1 MHDQAVGDA
10 YRRSHVT
17 PRVRRLLA
25 GYFRLARSPPSQPRS
40 LPYTEGM
47 FRRRTLLVLTIA
59 GIAPAILL
67 ITTLTGS
74 ARERRQRLAEQWAA
88 RGAHDLAAG
97 QSAVAAEDYRAA
109 QEYAHD
115 HHEYRLQL
123 AQALVAAG
131 RTLEARSEL
140 ETLWSEAPGNGLIN
154 EQLARLAAADGAD
167 ADAVRFYHAAI
178 DGAWPAGAA
187 AARRQARLELAELLF
202 DRGQR
207 PQAEAEL
214 AALLGDSP
222 IDPRAWRLAGR
233 VAFARGDYEAAA
245 ARLGAASR
253 AIALDPADAEQLA
266 VSRRV
271 LALDPYARAIG
282 ARDRLRRLLRTEALA
297 VLASIERASVAAYAG
312 TARRRACSGRA
323 ARSPAANRRPRS
335 GPPARRA
342 RRWPARSATS
352 GPRAPCRCCAARRRC
367 PASRARR

>member
-1 MHDQAVGDA
+1 
-10 YRRSHVT
+10 
-17 PRVRRLLA
+17 
-25 GYFRLARSPPSQPRS
+25 
-40 LPYTEGM
+40 M
-47 FRRRTLLVLTIA
+47 FRRRTLLVLAIA
-59 GIAPAILL
+59 GIAPAIVL

-140 ETLWSEAPGNGLIN
+140 ETLWSEAPGSGLIN

-167 ADAVRFYHAAI
+167 ADAMRFYHAAI

-202 DRGQR
+202 DRGHR

-245 ARLGAASR
+245 ARLGAAAR
-253 AIALDPADAEQLA
+253 AMTLDPPDAEQLA

-282 ARDRLRRLLRTEALA
+282 ARERLRRVLRAAALLSAALGRCQADTLDEQRRQMEDLRRGMTERSLARDPDAVDEALA
-297 VLASIERASVAAYAG
+297 VLASVEHAVAAACGVADQDQRALALVFKAG
-312 TARRRACSGRA
+312 
-323 ARSPAANRRPRS
+323 RS
-335 GPPARRA
+335 
-342 RRWPARSATS
+342 
-352 GPRAPCRCCAARRRC
+352 
-367 PASRARR
+367 